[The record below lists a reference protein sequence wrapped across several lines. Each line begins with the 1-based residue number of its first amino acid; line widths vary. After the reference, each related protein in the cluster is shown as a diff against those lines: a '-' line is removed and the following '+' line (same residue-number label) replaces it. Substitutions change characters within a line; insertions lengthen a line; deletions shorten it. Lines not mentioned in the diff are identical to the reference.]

1 MDVSTDPLVVLH
13 TKTGSI
19 WTNFE
24 QELSK
29 AFQDIMGKID
39 EIEVDGLSTNSYKSI
54 LTQWHVHHAHAEKC
68 HLRANTNL

>member
-39 EIEVDGLSTNSYKSI
+39 DIEVDRLSRNSYKSI
-54 LTQWHVHHAHAEKC
+54 LTQWHVHRAHTETY
-68 HLRANTNL
+68 HLRANTKL